1 MYGMQRQV
9 MCGGASCGPA
19 DYAHALA
26 QWAKVELLKE
36 KVKAR
41 INEKYGAQLDSLADL
56 IVEVVTERS
65 QTAEA
70 QERQDEKLADA
81 WDKLDG

>member
-9 MCGGASCGPA
+9 MCQGAACGPT

-41 INEKYGAQLDSLADL
+41 IEKTHGAQLDALADL
-56 IVEVVTERS
+56 IVEVVTESR
-65 QTAEA
+65 QTADA
-70 QERQDEKLADA
+70 QDRQEEKLADA
-81 WDKLDG
+81 WDRVDG

>member
-1 MYGMQRQV
+1 MNGLQRQV
-9 MCGGASCGPA
+9 VCGGAACGPA

-41 INEKYGAQLDSLADL
+41 INEKHGAQLDSLADL

-65 QTAEA
+65 QSSDA
-70 QERQDEKLADA
+70 QARQDEKLAEA
-81 WDKLDG
+81 WDELGG